1 MWQKIKCWLGFH
13 SWIRV
18 KETVYLGEEL
28 GYCQVWRTKCK
39 YCGNTAFLKRGT
51 IR

>member
-13 SWIRV
+13 HWIRV
-18 KETVYLGEEL
+18 KETVYLGEL
-28 GYCQVWRTKCK
+28 GECEVWRTKCK
-39 YCGNTAFLKRGT
+39 YCGNTAFAKKGT